1 MMNSANI
8 AEVISKRRKE
18 LGLTQKQLADKI
30 AVTDKAVSKWERGV
44 GLPDTSLLPSI
55 AEALDID
62 VQTLFT
68 GGNQNVNR
76 KNNALRNYLIG
87 LVIIFAVLLL
97 GFIFSIITAVSN
109 GNDILWL
116 HNVIDVFAG
125 IIILSIPYS
134 LLYWLGIWFVTRR

>member
-1 MMNSANI
+1 MNSANI

-68 GGNQNVNR
+68 GGKQNTNR
-76 KNNALRNYLIG
+76 KNNSLRNYLIG
-87 LVIIFAVLLL
+87 LVIIFAMLLL

-116 HNVIDVFAG
+116 YNIIDVFAG

-134 LLYWLGIWFVTRR
+134 LLYWFGIRFVTRR

>member
-1 MMNSANI
+1 MNSANI

-68 GGNQNVNR
+68 GGNQNTNR
-76 KNNALRNYLIG
+76 KNNSLRNYLIG
-87 LVIIFAVLLL
+87 LVIIFAMLLL

-109 GNDILWL
+109 GSDILWL
-116 HNVIDVFAG
+116 YNIIDVFAG

-134 LLYWLGIWFVTRR
+134 LLYWFGIRFVTRR

>member
-68 GGNQNVNR
+68 GGKQNTNR
-76 KNNALRNYLIG
+76 KNNSLRNYLIG
-87 LVIIFAVLLL
+87 LVIIFAMLLL

-116 HNVIDVFAG
+116 YNIIDVFAG

-134 LLYWLGIWFVTRR
+134 LLYWFGIRFVTRR